1 MLGCFDIGGS
11 FIKAALADKPG
22 SIIETGK
29 EATPTRQFGE
39 FVSAIARL
47 IGSMPIKPKAI
58 SISTTG
64 VIDPQTGIMT
74 CANIPAIHGRRF
86 AADLSAA
93 LSRPVFAANDADCFA
108 LSEALDG
115 AGRGHRTVFGIILG
129 TGVGGGLVVD
139 GRIITGPGGYAG
151 EWGHG
156 TALQTR
162 AGNPPVDVSH
172 FSCGC
177 GKHGCVDTVGGARGL
192 ERLHKMLHGEEVTST
207 SIISSWISGGEMS
220 SRTMDVYLE
229 LVSTPLA
236 LALNIIGATV
246 VPVGGGL
253 GSSHEL
259 VTALDQQVRSKMLY
273 RTSGPLLRMAE
284 QRVNPALNGAA
295 LLGFSELARG

>member
-1 MLGCFDIGGS
+1 MLACFDIGGS
-11 FIKAALADKPG
+11 FIKAAMARKPG
-22 SIIETGK
+22 DILETGK
-29 EATPTRQFGE
+29 APTPLKQFGP

-47 IGSMPIKPKAI
+47 IGSMPEKPKAV

-64 VIDPQTGIMT
+64 VIDPQTGMMT

-93 LSRPVFAANDADCFA
+93 LSLPVFAANDADCFA
-108 LSEALDG
+108 MSEALDG

-129 TGVGGGLVVD
+129 TGVGGGLIVD
-139 GRIITGPGGYAG
+139 GRIIIGPGGYAG

-156 TALQTR
+156 TALQRR
-162 AGNPPVDVSH
+162 AGYPSVDVPH

-177 GKHGCVDTVGGARGL
+177 GRHGCVDTVGGARGL
-192 ERLHKMLHGEEVTST
+192 ERLHKALHGEDLAST
-207 SIISSWISGGEMS
+207 GIVAGWISDEIKAG
-220 SRTMDVYLE
+220 RTMDIYLD

-236 LALNIIGATV
+236 LALNITGATV

-253 GSSHEL
+253 GTSPEL
-259 VTALDQQVRSKMLY
+259 VGALDEQVRSKMLY
-273 RTSGPLLRMAE
+273 RTREPLLRMAE
-284 QRVNPALNGAA
+284 QRLNPALNGAA

>member
-1 MLGCFDIGGS
+1 MLACFDIGGS
-11 FIKAALADKPG
+11 FIKAALADKTG
-22 SIIETGK
+22 NVVETGK

-47 IGSMPIKPKAI
+47 IGSMPTKPKAI

-64 VIDPQTGIMT
+64 VIDPQSGIMT

-129 TGVGGGLVVD
+129 TGVGGGLIVD
-139 GRIITGPGGYAG
+139 GRIVTGPGGYAG

-162 AGNPPVDVSH
+162 AGNPPVEIAH
-172 FSCGC
+172 FPCGC
-177 GKHGCVDTVGGARGL
+177 GRHGCVDTVGGARGL
-192 ERLHKMLHGEEVTST
+192 ERLHKLLHREDATST
-207 SIISSWISGGEMS
+207 AVIADWINGAEKAC
-220 SRTMDVYLE
+220 RTMDVYLD

-236 LALNIIGATV
+236 LALNITGATV

-253 GSSHEL
+253 GSSHAL

-273 RTSGPLLRMAE
+273 RTPTPLLRMAE
-284 QRVNPALNGAA
+284 QRLNPALNGAA